1 VFPCDCPVNQ
11 LKNSSVKILL
21 STNGGKIDA
30 KFEIRKQA
38 EIIPCRK
45 GFNKRI
51 VQLFALQG
59 RQIHQ
64 WFLEYY
70 SPSGSAVQ
78 SPCTDN

>member
-1 VFPCDCPVNQ
+1 
-11 LKNSSVKILL
+11 
-21 STNGGKIDA
+21 
-30 KFEIRKQA
+30 
-38 EIIPCRK
+38 
-45 GFNKRI
+45 